1 MEKINVY
8 TLGYRSEEILE
19 KIKAILKSLVY
30 ESPNK
35 KNNNHRINFDFSNF
49 FKWFNSSLDNTIE
62 KISEI
67 VNKSQIND
75 KFREI
80 IVYSFEN
87 FENHKNNIEK
97 LFESYDS
104 NKYFQPFFIC
114 IYNNTNELEKI
125 KNGISEKIKYFFEK
139 EENEKEI
146 YIRNFSYLKL
156 NLEDENKPMNID
168 SEEIKKEI
176 IKKFIRIYSY
186 YNELGDSFFDVLQKQ
201 NSILENN
208 KEENK
213 YRINILCI
221 GKSQRGKSSFIN
233 LLLKDKRSK
242 EGGTGTKCTN
252 KINKYKAD
260 DAPLNVYDTIGVSSD
275 KNGEIVAELISK
287 IDELQIQL
295 KGEMLHLILY
305 FLDYNDEH
313 IFDPK
318 ELEIFKKLCN
328 GYIKAH
334 YIFVCTKFCEV
345 NSCSHRSDKAIQKLI
360 ENHMKKV
367 RNSLKTLCEN
377 QTIDII
383 INEDENR
390 NKEKT
395 IKMSIIDYLYCC
407 QEGIEINNFK
417 NGIEDDIKLAKI
429 INYEKNIAY
438 INTIKCIKNGCK
450 TEIYG
455 IKNICNKIID
465 ILKIIEKENIKI
477 YKKILK
483 KTSSNENEL
492 QPILP
497 VLELEEENMPLTNDF
512 FFDKNNIDNVL
523 NQLEDKAHK
532 EVKKY
537 EIGSGLFGILPVID
551 LIAQHFLKKYAIK
564 KIADIFE
571 DNLIEIKIQKNTK
584 EINEEEKNLDELL
597 IKQTQDNINDLKSDI
612 TKTTIRMV
620 TITNDVLHLLT
631 YLGKVSIDFFL
642 KIGIKVI
649 GGVLCAGGLALGIT
663 IGFYVMISDIKEII
677 NFYKERLKSKMFTIE
692 LFSEVINYF
701 NHIG

>member
-8 TLGYRSEEILE
+8 TLGYRSEEILK
-19 KIKAILKSLVY
+19 KIQAILKSIVY
-30 ESPNK
+30 KSPNK
-35 KNNNHRINFDFSNF
+35 KNNNQEINFDFSNF
-49 FKWFNSSLDNTIE
+49 FNWSNSSLDNTI
-62 KISEI
+62 KTISNI
-67 VNKSQIND
+67 VNESQIND

-87 FENHKNNIEK
+87 FEKHKNNIEK

-114 IYNNTNELEKI
+114 IYNKTDELIKI
-125 KNGISEKIKYFFEK
+125 KNGINEKIKYFFEN
-139 EENEKEI
+139 EDYEKEI

-156 NLEDENKPMNID
+156 NLEDECKPMNIG

-176 IKKFIRIYSY
+176 IKKFIRIYCY

-208 KEENK
+208 KEKNK

-242 EGGTGTKCTN
+242 EGGTGIKCTN
-252 KINKYKAD
+252 KITKYKAD
-260 DAPLNVYDTIGVSSD
+260 DAPVNIYDTIGVSSD

-305 FLDYNDEH
+305 FLDYSDDH

-345 NSCSHRSDKAIQKLI
+345 NSGSHRSDKVIKKLI

-367 RNSLKTLCEN
+367 RNSLKTLCAN
-377 QTIDII
+377 QSIDII

-390 NKEKT
+390 NNEKT

-417 NGIEDDIKLAKI
+417 NNIKDDIKLAKI
-429 INYEKNIAY
+429 INYEKSIAY
-438 INTIKCIKNGCK
+438 INTIKCIKNGCI

-455 IKNICNKIID
+455 IKNICNKIINN
-465 ILKIIEKENIKI
+465 LKIIEKENINI

-483 KTSSNENEL
+483 KIDSKEVEL
-492 QPILP
+492 QAILP
-497 VLELEEENMPLTNDF
+497 NLEIEEENIPLTNDF

-523 NQLEDKAHK
+523 NQLESKAHN
-532 EVKKY
+532 EAKKY
-537 EIGSGLFGILPVID
+537 KIFSGIIGIIPVFD
-551 LIAQHFLKKYAIK
+551 LIAQHFLKKFAIK

-571 DNLIEIKIQKNTK
+571 DNLVEIKIQKNKK

-597 IKQTQDNINDLKSDI
+597 IKQTQNKINDLKSDI
-612 TKTTIRMV
+612 TKTTFRMATV
-620 TITNDVLHLLT
+620 TNEVLHLLN
-631 YLGKVSIDFFL
+631 YLGKVSLDFFL
-642 KIGIKVI
+642 KTGVKVI
-649 GGVLCAGGLALGIT
+649 GGVLCVGGLAFGIT
-663 IGFYVMISDIKEII
+663 IGFYVMIYDIKEII
-677 NFYKERLKSKMFTIE
+677 NFYKERLKSKMFIID
-692 LFSEVINYF
+692 LFSEVIYYF
-701 NHIG
+701 DHIE

>member
-8 TLGYRSEEILE
+8 ILGYRSEEILK
-19 KIKAILKSLVY
+19 KIQSILKSLVY

-35 KNNNHRINFDFSNF
+35 KNNNQEINFDFSNF
-49 FKWFNSSLDNTIE
+49 FNWFNKSLDITIK

-67 VNKSQIND
+67 VNESQIND

-80 IVYSFEN
+80 IVYSFED
-87 FENHKNNIEK
+87 FEKHKNNIEK

-114 IYNNTNELEKI
+114 IYNNADELVKI
-125 KNGISEKIKYFFEK
+125 KNGINEKIKYFFEN
-139 EENEKEI
+139 EDYEKEI
-146 YIRNFSYLKL
+146 YIKNFSYLKL

-186 YNELGDSFFDVLQKQ
+186 YNELGDSFFDALQKQ

-242 EGGTGTKCTN
+242 EGGTGIKCTN

-313 IFDPK
+313 IFVPK

-345 NSCSHRSDKAIQKLI
+345 NSGSHRTDRAIKKLI

-367 RNSLKTLCEN
+367 RNSLKTLCAN

-390 NKEKT
+390 NNEKT

-417 NGIEDDIKLAKI
+417 NEKDDIKLAKI
-429 INYEKNIAY
+429 INYEKSIAY

-477 YKKILK
+477 YKNIFK
-483 KTSSNENEL
+483 KTSSNEIEL

-497 VLELEEENMPLTNDF
+497 VLESEEENMPLTNDF
-512 FFDKNNIDNVL
+512 FL
-523 NQLEDKAHK
+523 
-532 EVKKY
+532 
-537 EIGSGLFGILPVID
+537 
-551 LIAQHFLKKYAIK
+551 
-564 KIADIFE
+564 
-571 DNLIEIKIQKNTK
+571 IKI
-584 EINEEEKNLDELL
+584 I
-597 IKQTQDNINDLKSDI
+597 
-612 TKTTIRMV
+612 
-620 TITNDVLHLLT
+620 
-631 YLGKVSIDFFL
+631 
-642 KIGIKVI
+642 
-649 GGVLCAGGLALGIT
+649 
-663 IGFYVMISDIKEII
+663 
-677 NFYKERLKSKMFTIE
+677 
-692 LFSEVINYF
+692 
-701 NHIG
+701 

>member
-114 IYNNTNELEKI
+114 IYNN
-125 KNGISEKIKYFFEK
+125 
-139 EENEKEI
+139 
-146 YIRNFSYLKL
+146 
-156 NLEDENKPMNID
+156 EDENKPMNID

-242 EGGTGTKCTN
+242 EGGTGIKCTN

-345 NSCSHRSDKAIQKLI
+345 NSGSHRSDKAIQKLI

-377 QTIDII
+377 RTIGVVV
-383 INEDENR
+383 NEDENR

-497 VLELEEENMPLTNDF
+497 ILELEEENMPLTNDF
-512 FFDKNNIDNVL
+512 FF
-523 NQLEDKAHK
+523 
-532 EVKKY
+532 
-537 EIGSGLFGILPVID
+537 
-551 LIAQHFLKKYAIK
+551 
-564 KIADIFE
+564 
-571 DNLIEIKIQKNTK
+571 
-584 EINEEEKNLDELL
+584 
-597 IKQTQDNINDLKSDI
+597 
-612 TKTTIRMV
+612 
-620 TITNDVLHLLT
+620 
-631 YLGKVSIDFFL
+631 
-642 KIGIKVI
+642 
-649 GGVLCAGGLALGIT
+649 
-663 IGFYVMISDIKEII
+663 
-677 NFYKERLKSKMFTIE
+677 
-692 LFSEVINYF
+692 
-701 NHIG
+701 